1 MNEYIFSASKEVN
14 SVETQ
19 TETNQR
25 DQELIKEMENK
36 LKTLMELLEKAE
48 SDKSVIEQMLEK

>member
-1 MNEYIFSASKEVN
+1 M
-14 SVETQ
+14 ETQ